1 MRYNYSKKLLTFIVS
16 IFTMTLSAQSL
27 EVSGK
32 VIEKETNIPLAGATI
47 IIKDTSTGV
56 SSDFDGNFKITV
68 QKGQVLIVSY
78 VGFKNIEIEVQQ
90 SEVIASMEPSLDA
103 LDEVTIS
110 VGYFDVSKKD
120 LSGSITQ
127 LKTEQ
132 LEQNRAATLESL
144 LQGQVAGVVVTES
157 AEPGGGIGISIRGT
171 NSMLG
176 GTQPLY
182 VLDGIPINPVA
193 DAEGNGN
200 SGGAQSS
207 LSFINPNDI
216 EKMEILK
223 DAAATAVYGA
233 RGANGV
239 VLITTKSANKNKGK
253 DKISFTFDSY
263 LTTVREKL
271 NVLDGPGFET
281 YMNQRSL
288 NQIYQTITNPNYFSP
303 GPDGNINTTSDNFLN
318 PFDGSQA
325 LTAVDYPEI
334 DEYSVPYPES
344 TGIST
349 DWQDETYQLAQTNSY
364 NLSYRGGDFKKNY
377 ALSLGIFDQEGV
389 IVNNTSKRVFL
400 NSSVKRKA
408 FNDKIDIYAR
418 TNVSHKKGN
427 ASSVGNG
434 QVFIQK
440 SVVSQILQ
448 FQPIYSLLESGQ
460 TNSEY
465 TALNDEASPEAPI
478 SNPYTLAKY
487 VIDEKK
493 SFTFRQALS
502 LVGKITP
509 KLTGTLRGAFDYQK
523 NTRDNYYPK
532 NTTRGVINNGEAS
545 QSYLENRK
553 IYAEGNLRY
562 RNRFNTH
569 RIDATLVTTY
579 EQNAIRSLFNKAR
592 GFANDNTSF
601 YNFNVAEEIFVPI
614 SQYREVG
621 LLSALARVGYNYN
634 RKYFID
640 VNARIDASSKFA
652 ENKKSAIFPSVAI
665 SWALSKE
672 RFIRRIK
679 QINNLKL
686 RLSYGKTGSNP
697 ISPYQS
703 LPLMSPIRYNYD
715 DELVIGFYE
724 QNLENDNLT
733 WETTDQFNVG
743 LDIGMFDSRLN
754 ITLDAYHKLTY
765 DLLQNV
771 NLPASNGYATRV
783 DNFGEIENK
792 GYEIGLQSEMV
803 KNDNFSWDLNSTFS
817 LNRNK
822 LVKLNSNLD
831 YQLGPSIGFAQAR
844 PIMFM
849 VGQPL
854 GVFWGAET
862 DGIFENWEQANA
874 SGISNA
880 APGEINYVNHHVD
893 YDASGDSSE
902 NQIIDFEDY
911 VKIGDP
917 NPDFNFSIGSEFK
930 YKNWDLNLLFT
941 GQKGGDLFWVDSW
954 QLSGLFRTRN
964 HLSDSFENSWRAPIA
979 YSSGTLVYDPAVG
992 NTTGAAHPAAIVN
1005 NGNRNTPSDRQV
1017 FDASFFRLK
1026 NINLG
1031 YNFNFKNGKSLRLYV
1046 SGQNL
1051 VTWTNYPGFDPEVQ
1065 TYTKNPQRRGVDF
1078 GTYPGT
1084 KSYIFGIRLNY

>member
-1 MRYNYSKKLLTFIVS
+1 MRNHYLKKFLLLTISMFA
-16 IFTMTLSAQSL
+16 MALSAQSF
-27 EVSGK
+27 EVVGK
-32 VIEKETNIPLAGATI
+32 VIEKETNSPLPGATI
-47 IIKDTSTGV
+47 LIKDSTVGV
-56 SSDFDGNFKITV
+56 SSDFDGNFKITAK
-68 QKGQVLIVSY
+68 KGQILVVSY
-78 VGFKNIEIEVQQ
+78 IGFKDLELEVQQ
-90 SEVIASMEPSLDA
+90 SELMAMMEPSVDA
-103 LDEVTIS
+103 LDEVTVS
-110 VGYFDVSKKD
+110 VGYYDVSKKD

-127 LKTEQ
+127 IKTEQ

-182 VLDGIPINPVA
+182 VLDGIPINPVS

-200 SGGAQSS
+200 SGGSQSS

-216 EKMEILK
+216 EKIEILK

-239 VLITTKSANKNKGK
+239 VLITSKSANKNKGK

-263 LTTVREKL
+263 LTSVREKI
-271 NVLDGPGFET
+271 NVLDGPGFES
-281 YMNQRSL
+281 YMQQRSL
-288 NQIYQTITNPNYFSP
+288 NQIYQQITDPSRA
-303 GPDGNINTTSDNFLN
+303 GGA
-318 PFDGSQA
+318 FDGSQA
-325 LTAVDYPEI
+325 LTVANYPEI
-334 DEYSVPYPES
+334 EDYSIPYAQT
-344 TGIST
+344 TGVST
-349 DWQDETYQLAQTNSY
+349 DWQDATYQLAQTNSY

-377 ALSLGIFDQEGV
+377 SLSLGVFDQEGV
-389 IVNNTSKRVFL
+389 IVNTTNKRVFL

-408 FNDKIDIYAR
+408 FGDKIDIYSR
-418 TNVSHKKGN
+418 TNVSHKQGN
-427 ASSVGNG
+427 AASVGNG
-434 QVFIQK
+434 QIFLQK
-440 SVVSQILQ
+440 SVVSQVLQ
-448 FQPIYSLLESGQ
+448 FQPIYSLLETGQ
-460 TNSEY
+460 TDDQYIE
-465 TALNDEASPEAPI
+465 LNEGDLI
-478 SNPYTLAKY
+478 SNPYTLAKF

-509 KLTGTLRGAFDYQK
+509 KLTGTFRGAYDYQR
-523 NTRDNYYPK
+523 NTRDNYYPS
-532 NTTRGVINNGEAS
+532 NTTRGMINNGEAS

-562 RNRFNTH
+562 RNRFNFH
-569 RIDATLVTTY
+569 RVDATLVATY
-579 EQNAIRSLFNKAR
+579 EKNTIRSLFNKAR
-592 GFANDNTSF
+592 GFANDNTAF
-601 YNFNVAEEIFVPI
+601 YNFTSAEEILVPI

-621 LLSALARVGYNYN
+621 LLSALARVGYNYQ

-640 VNARIDASSKFA
+640 INARVDASSKFA
-652 ENKKSAIFPSVAI
+652 ENKKSAIFPSVAV

-672 RFIRRIK
+672 RLFRRIK

-703 LPLMSPIRYNYD
+703 LALMSPIRYNFD
-715 DELVIGFYE
+715 DDLVIGFYE
-724 QNLENDNLT
+724 QNLENDDLT

-743 LDIGMFDSRLN
+743 LDIAMFNSKLN
-754 ITLDAYHKLTY
+754 LTLDAYHKLTH

-771 NLPASNGYATRV
+771 VLPASNGYASRV
-783 DNFGEIENK
+783 DNFGEVENK
-792 GYEIGLQSEMV
+792 GFEIGLQAEML
-803 KNDNFSWDLNSTFS
+803 KKSDFSWNVNSTFS

-822 LVKLNSNLD
+822 LLKLNSNLD
-831 YQLGPSIGFAQAR
+831 YQLGPEIGFSQVN

-854 GVFWGAET
+854 GIFWGAET
-862 DGIFENWEQANA
+862 DGIYENWEQANA

-880 APGEINYVNHHVD
+880 APGEINYINR
-893 YDASGDSSE
+893 
-902 NQIIDFEDY
+902 NQDEVIDFEDY

-917 NPDFNFSIGSEFK
+917 NPDFTYAIGSEFT
-930 YKNWDLNLLFT
+930 YKNWDLSLLFT
-941 GQKGGDLFWVDSW
+941 GQEGGDLFWVDSW

-964 HLSDSFENSWRAPIA
+964 HLSDSFENSWKAPLT
-979 YSSGTLVYDPAVG
+979 YSNGLLTYDPSVG
-992 NTTGAAHPAAIVN
+992 NTSGVMHPAAIVQ
-1005 NGNRNTPSDRQV
+1005 NGNRSEPSDRQV
-1017 FDASFFRLK
+1017 FDGSFLRLK

-1031 YNFNFKNGKSLRLYV
+1031 YNFNFEGGRSLRLYV

-1051 VTWTNYPGFDPEVQ
+1051 ITWTQYPGYDPEVQ

-1078 GTYPGT
+1078 GTYPGI
-1084 KSYIFGIRLNY
+1084 KSYIFGLRFNY

>member
-1 MRYNYSKKLLTFIVS
+1 MRYNYSKKLLILIVS

-90 SEVIASMEPSLDA
+90 SEVIALMEPSLDA

-132 LEQNRAATLESL
+132 LEQNRATTLESL

-271 NVLDGPGFET
+271 NVLDGPGFES

-288 NQIYQTITNPNYFSP
+288 NQIYQEITNPDRS
-303 GPDGNINTTSDNFLN
+303 GGT
-318 PFDGSQA
+318 FDGSQA
-325 LTAVDYPEI
+325 LTVDNYPEI
-334 DEYSVPYPES
+334 EEYSVPYPES

-377 ALSLGIFDQEGV
+377 ALSLGMFDQEGV
-389 IVNNTSKRVFL
+389 IVNTTNKRVFL

-418 TNVSHKKGN
+418 TNVSYKKGN

-434 QVFIQK
+434 QVFMQK
-440 SVVSQILQ
+440 SVVSQMLQ

-465 TALNDEASPEAPI
+465 TALNEEASPQAPI

-509 KLTGTLRGAFDYQK
+509 KLTGTLRGAFDYQN

-562 RNRFNTH
+562 RNRFNAH

-601 YNFNVAEEIFVPI
+601 YNFNVAEEIFVPL

-640 VNARIDASSKFA
+640 INARIDASSKFA

-724 QNLENDNLT
+724 QNLQNDNLT
-733 WETTDQFNVG
+733 WETTDQFNIG

-792 GYEIGLQSEMV
+792 GYEIGLQAEMV

-831 YQLGPSIGFAQAR
+831 YQLGPSIGFAEAR

-862 DGIFENWEQANA
+862 DGIFENWEQAHA
-874 SGISNA
+874 SGIPTA
-880 APGEINYVNHHVD
+880 RLGEINYVNHHID
-893 YDASGDSSE
+893 YDASGDPSE

-964 HLSDSFENSWRAPIA
+964 HLSDSFENSWRAPIT
-979 YSSGTLVYDPAVG
+979 YSNGTLVYDPAVG

-1051 VTWTNYPGFDPEVQ
+1051 VTWTNYPGYDPEVQ

-1084 KSYIFGIRLNY
+1084 KSYIFGLRLNY

>member
-1 MRYNYSKKLLTFIVS
+1 MRYNYSKKLLILIVS
-16 IFTMTLSAQSL
+16 IFTMTLSAQDF
-27 EVSGK
+27 EVLGK
-32 VIEKETNIPLAGATI
+32 VVEKETNIPLAGATI

-56 SSDFDGNFKITV
+56 SSDFDGNFKITA
-68 QKGQVLIVSY
+68 QKGQILIVSY
-78 VGFKNIEIEVQQ
+78 VGFKTIEIEVQQ
-90 SEVIASMEPSLDA
+90 SDVIASMEPSLDA

-120 LSGSITQ
+120 LSGAITQ
-127 LKTEQ
+127 IKTEQ

-200 SGGAQSS
+200 SGGTQSS

-271 NVLDGPGFET
+271 NVLDGPGFES

-288 NQIYQTITNPNYFSP
+288 NQIYQEITNPDRS
-303 GPDGNINTTSDNFLN
+303 GGA
-318 PFDGSQA
+318 FDGSQT
-325 LTAVDYPEI
+325 LNLDNYPEI
-334 DEYSVPYPES
+334 EDYAVPYPES
-344 TGIST
+344 TGVST
-349 DWQDETYQLAQTNSY
+349 DWQDETYQLAHTNSY

-377 ALSLGIFDQEGV
+377 TLSLGIFDQEGV
-389 IVNNTSKRVFL
+389 ILNTTNKRVFL

-418 TNVSHKKGN
+418 TNVSNKKGN

-434 QVFIQK
+434 QIFMQK
-440 SVVSQILQ
+440 SVVSQLLQ
-448 FQPIYSLLESGQ
+448 FQPIYSLLETGENDDIYS
-460 TNSEY
+460 
-465 TALNDEASPEAPI
+465 ALNEGDLI

-487 VIDEKK
+487 VVDEKK

-509 KLTGTLRGAFDYQK
+509 KLTATLRGAFDYQK
-523 NTRDNYYPK
+523 NTRDNYYPT
-532 NTTRGVINNGEAS
+532 NTTRGYVNNGEAS
-545 QSYLENRK
+545 QSYSENRK

-562 RNRFNTH
+562 RNRFNAH

-579 EQNAIRSLFNKAR
+579 EQNAIRSLFNKAT
-592 GFANDNTSF
+592 GFANDNTTF
-601 YNFNVAEEIFVPI
+601 YNFNVADEIFVPI
-614 SQYREVG
+614 SQYREIG
-621 LLSALARVGYNYN
+621 LLSALTRVGYNYN

-640 VNARIDASSKFA
+640 INARIDASSKFA
-652 ENKKSAIFPSVAI
+652 ENKKSAVFPSVAI

-679 QINNLKL
+679 KINNLKL

-703 LPLMSPIRYNYD
+703 LALMSPIRYNFD

-792 GYEIGLQSEMV
+792 GYEIGLQAEMV
-803 KNDNFSWDLNSTFS
+803 RNDNFSWDLNSTFS

-822 LVKLNSNLD
+822 LVKLNSNLE
-831 YQLGPSIGFAQAR
+831 YQLGPSIGFSDAR

-849 VGQPL
+849 VDQPL
-854 GVFWGAET
+854 GIFWGAET

-874 SGISNA
+874 SGIPNA

-893 YDASGDSSE
+893 YDASGNPSE
-902 NQIIDFEDY
+902 NQVIDFEDY
-911 VKIGDP
+911 VKLGDP

-941 GQKGGDLFWVDSW
+941 GQQGGDLFWVDSW

-964 HLSDSFENSWRAPIA
+964 HLTDSFENSWKAPLT

-1051 VTWTNYPGFDPEVQ
+1051 VTWTQYPGYDPEVQ

-1084 KSYIFGIRLNY
+1084 KSYIFGLRLNY

>member
-1 MRYNYSKKLLTFIVS
+1 MRYNYSKKLLILIVS
-16 IFTMTLSAQSL
+16 IFTMTLSAQDF
-27 EVSGK
+27 EVLGK
-32 VIEKETNIPLAGATI
+32 VVEKETNIPLAGATI

-56 SSDFDGNFKITV
+56 SSDFDGNFKITA
-68 QKGQVLIVSY
+68 QKGQILIVSY
-78 VGFKNIEIEVQQ
+78 VGFKTIEIEVQQ
-90 SEVIASMEPSLDA
+90 SDVIASMEPSLDA

-120 LSGSITQ
+120 LSGAITQ
-127 LKTEQ
+127 IKTEQ

-200 SGGAQSS
+200 SGGTQSS

-271 NVLDGPGFET
+271 NVLDGPGFES

-288 NQIYQTITNPNYFSP
+288 NQIYQEITNPDRS
-303 GPDGNINTTSDNFLN
+303 GGA
-318 PFDGSQA
+318 FDGSQT
-325 LTAVDYPEI
+325 LNLDNYPEI
-334 DEYSVPYPES
+334 EDYAVPYPES
-344 TGIST
+344 TGVST
-349 DWQDETYQLAQTNSY
+349 DWQDETYQLAHTNSY

-377 ALSLGIFDQEGV
+377 TLSLGIFDQEGV
-389 IVNNTSKRVFL
+389 ILNTTNKRVFL

-418 TNVSHKKGN
+418 TNVSNKIGN

-434 QVFIQK
+434 QIFMQK
-440 SVVSQILQ
+440 SVVSQLLQ
-448 FQPIYSLLESGQ
+448 FQPIYSLLETGENDDIYS
-460 TNSEY
+460 
-465 TALNDEASPEAPI
+465 ALNEGDLI

-487 VIDEKK
+487 VVDEKK

-509 KLTGTLRGAFDYQK
+509 KLTATLRGAFDYQK
-523 NTRDNYYPK
+523 NTRDNYYPT
-532 NTTRGVINNGEAS
+532 NTTRGYVNNGEAS
-545 QSYLENRK
+545 QSYSENRK

-562 RNRFNTH
+562 RNRFNAH

-579 EQNAIRSLFNKAR
+579 EQNAIRSLFNKAT
-592 GFANDNTSF
+592 GFANDNTTF
-601 YNFNVAEEIFVPI
+601 YNFNAADEIFVPI
-614 SQYREVG
+614 SQYREIG
-621 LLSALARVGYNYN
+621 LLSALSRVGYNYN

-640 VNARIDASSKFA
+640 INARIDASSKFA
-652 ENKKSAIFPSVAI
+652 ENKKSAVFPSVAI

-679 QINNLKL
+679 KINNLKL

-703 LPLMSPIRYNYD
+703 LALMSPIRYNFD

-792 GYEIGLQSEMV
+792 GYEIGLQAEMV
-803 KNDNFSWDLNSTFS
+803 RNDNFSWDLNSTFS

-822 LVKLNSNLD
+822 LVKLNSNLE
-831 YQLGPSIGFAQAR
+831 YQLGPSIGFSDAR

-854 GVFWGAET
+854 GIFWGAET

-874 SGISNA
+874 SGIPNA

-893 YDASGDSSE
+893 YDASGNPSE
-902 NQIIDFEDY
+902 NQVIDFEDY
-911 VKIGDP
+911 VKLGDP

-941 GQKGGDLFWVDSW
+941 GQQGGDLFWVDSW

-964 HLSDSFENSWRAPIA
+964 HLTDSFENSWKAPLT

-1051 VTWTNYPGFDPEVQ
+1051 VTWTQYPGYDPEVQ

-1084 KSYIFGIRLNY
+1084 KSYIFGLRLNY

>member
-1 MRYNYSKKLLTFIVS
+1 MRYNYSKKLLILIVS
-16 IFTMTLSAQSL
+16 IFTMTLSAQDF
-27 EVSGK
+27 EVLGK
-32 VIEKETNIPLAGATI
+32 VVEKETNIPLAGATI

-56 SSDFDGNFKITV
+56 SSDFDGNFKITAK
-68 QKGQVLIVSY
+68 KGQILIVSY
-78 VGFKNIEIEVQQ
+78 VGFKTIEIEVQQ
-90 SEVIASMEPSLDA
+90 SDVIASMEPSLDA

-120 LSGSITQ
+120 LSGAITQ
-127 LKTEQ
+127 IKTEQ

-200 SGGAQSS
+200 SGGTQSS

-263 LTTVREKL
+263 LTTIREKL
-271 NVLDGPGFET
+271 NVLDGPGFES

-288 NQIYQTITNPNYFSP
+288 NQIYQEITNPDRS
-303 GPDGNINTTSDNFLN
+303 GGI
-318 PFDGSQA
+318 FDGSQA
-325 LTAVDYPEI
+325 LTVDNFPEI
-334 DEYSVPYPES
+334 EDYSVPYPES

-389 IVNNTSKRVFL
+389 IVNTTNKRVFL

-408 FNDKIDIYAR
+408 FNDKIDLYAR

-434 QVFIQK
+434 QVFMQK
-440 SVVSQILQ
+440 SVVSQLLQ
-448 FQPIYSLLESGQ
+448 FQPIYSLLETGENDDIYS
-460 TNSEY
+460 T
-465 TALNDEASPEAPI
+465 LNEGDLI

-487 VIDEKK
+487 VVDEKK

-502 LVGKITP
+502 IVGKITP
-509 KLTGTLRGAFDYQK
+509 KLTATLRGAFDYQK
-523 NTRDNYYPK
+523 NNRDNYYPI
-532 NTTRGVINNGEAS
+532 NTTRGYINNGEAS
-545 QSYLENRK
+545 QSYSENRK

-562 RNRFNTH
+562 RNRFNAH
-569 RIDATLVTTY
+569 RIDATMVTTY
-579 EQNAIRSLFNKAR
+579 EQNAIRSLFNKAT
-592 GFANDNTSF
+592 GFANDNTTF
-601 YNFNVAEEIFVPI
+601 YNFNAADEIFVPI
-614 SQYREVG
+614 SQYREIG
-621 LLSALARVGYNYN
+621 LLSALIRVGYNYN

-672 RFIRRIK
+672 RLIRRIK
-679 QINNLKL
+679 QIKNLKL

-703 LPLMSPIRYNYD
+703 LALMSPIRYNFD

-733 WETTDQFNVG
+733 WETTDQFNIG

-792 GYEIGLQSEMV
+792 GYEIGLQAEMV
-803 KNDNFSWDLNSTFS
+803 RNDNFSWDLNSTFS

-822 LVKLNSNLD
+822 LVKLNSNLE
-831 YQLGPSIGFAQAR
+831 YQLGPSIGFSDAR

-854 GVFWGAET
+854 GIFWGAET

-874 SGISNA
+874 SGIPNA

-893 YDASGDSSE
+893 YDASGNPSE
-902 NQIIDFEDY
+902 NQVIDFEDY
-911 VKIGDP
+911 VKLGDP

-941 GQKGGDLFWVDSW
+941 GQQGGDLFWVDSW

-964 HLSDSFENSWRAPIA
+964 HLIDSFENSWKAPLT
-979 YSSGTLVYDPAVG
+979 YSSGILVYDPAVG

-1051 VTWTNYPGFDPEVQ
+1051 VTWTQYPGYDPEVQ

-1084 KSYIFGIRLNY
+1084 KSYIFGLRLNY

>member
-1 MRYNYSKKLLTFIVS
+1 
-16 IFTMTLSAQSL
+16 
-27 EVSGK
+27 
-32 VIEKETNIPLAGATI
+32 
-47 IIKDTSTGV
+47 
-56 SSDFDGNFKITV
+56 
-68 QKGQVLIVSY
+68 
-78 VGFKNIEIEVQQ
+78 
-90 SEVIASMEPSLDA
+90 
-103 LDEVTIS
+103 
-110 VGYFDVSKKD
+110 
-120 LSGSITQ
+120 
-127 LKTEQ
+127 
-132 LEQNRAATLESL
+132 
-144 LQGQVAGVVVTES
+144 
-157 AEPGGGIGISIRGT
+157 
-171 NSMLG
+171 
-176 GTQPLY
+176 
-182 VLDGIPINPVA
+182 
-193 DAEGNGN
+193 
-200 SGGAQSS
+200 
-207 LSFINPNDI
+207 
-216 EKMEILK
+216 
-223 DAAATAVYGA
+223 
-233 RGANGV
+233 
-239 VLITTKSANKNKGK
+239 
-253 DKISFTFDSY
+253 
-263 LTTVREKL
+263 
-271 NVLDGPGFET
+271 
-281 YMNQRSL
+281 
-288 NQIYQTITNPNYFSP
+288 
-303 GPDGNINTTSDNFLN
+303 
-318 PFDGSQA
+318 
-325 LTAVDYPEI
+325 
-334 DEYSVPYPES
+334 
-344 TGIST
+344 
-349 DWQDETYQLAQTNSY
+349 
-364 NLSYRGGDFKKNY
+364 
-377 ALSLGIFDQEGV
+377 V

-434 QVFIQK
+434 QVFMQK
-440 SVVSQILQ
+440 SVVSQMLQ

-465 TALNDEASPEAPI
+465 TALNEEASPEAPI

-532 NTTRGVINNGEAS
+532 NTTRGVTNNGEAS

-562 RNRFNTH
+562 RNRFNAH

-601 YNFNVAEEIFVPI
+601 YNFNVAEEIFVPL

-724 QNLENDNLT
+724 QNLQNDNLT

-792 GYEIGLQSEMV
+792 GYEIGLQAEMV

-831 YQLGPSIGFAQAR
+831 YQLGPSIGFAEAR

-854 GVFWGAET
+854 GVFWGAQT

-874 SGISNA
+874 SGILNA

-902 NQIIDFEDY
+902 DQIIDFEDY

-964 HLSDSFENSWRAPIA
+964 HLSDSFENSWRAPIT
-979 YSSGTLVYDPAVG
+979 YSNGTLVYDPAVG
-992 NTTGAAHPAAIVN
+992 NTTGAVHPAAIVN

-1051 VTWTNYPGFDPEVQ
+1051 VTWTNYPGYDPEVQ

-1084 KSYIFGIRLNY
+1084 KSYIFGLRLNY